1 MSDELRAIGQRW
13 ALQSDTTKE
22 FQAEV
27 ASTAALLRIA
37 DALERIADAMT
48 PAAAPSDDYERGRCD
63 GALTERRDVLGYIF
77 THGEQGAYGEILNAR
92 HLGYGLT
99 HEPRRT

>member
-48 PAAAPSDDYERGRCD
+48 AAAPSDEYERGR
-63 GALTERRDVLGYIF
+63 AAERADVLRFLRHEADAQAEPYG
-77 THGEQGAYGEILNAR
+77 GEALSDAVAWIDRGD
-92 HLGYGLT
+92 HLGAT
-99 HEPRRT
+99 P